1 MLLRWKYDKTAA
13 ILGFTHWFYNI
24 NTTNRSFNTIKTFI
38 FMMISGGG
46 GVMITDAEIKAL
58 SETLYILDSNKASA
72 SELVV
77 DPQVLVP
84 DSETN
89 SQTDLSSQ
97 L

>member
-1 MLLRWKYDKTAA
+1 MLLRWKYNKIAL

-24 NTTNRSFNTIKTFI
+24 NNRTFNTKKTFI

-46 GVMITDAEIKAL
+46 SVTITDAEIKAL
-58 SETLYILDSNKASA
+58 SETLYLLDSNKASA

-84 DSETN
+84 DSETS
-89 SQTDLSSQ
+89 SQTDLSSK